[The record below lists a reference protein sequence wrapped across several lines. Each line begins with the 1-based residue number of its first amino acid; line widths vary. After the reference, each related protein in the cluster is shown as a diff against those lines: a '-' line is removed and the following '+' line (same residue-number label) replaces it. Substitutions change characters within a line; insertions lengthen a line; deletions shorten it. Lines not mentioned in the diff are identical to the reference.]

1 MITFILSIV
10 ALVLGYI
17 LYGKFAERVFGPDPA
32 RKTPAYTKQD
42 GVDYMP
48 MPTWKIFMIQFLNI
62 AGLGPIFGAILG
74 AQFGTAAYIWI
85 VVGCIFI
92 GAFHDYFSGMI
103 SLREGGANLPEII
116 GKYLGN
122 NAKTVMR
129 VFSVLLLVLV
139 GVVFVSQPAAILD
152 NMTPDWMNETFWIVV
167 IFVYYLVATLL
178 PIDKVIGKAY
188 PVFAFSLI
196 FMAVGVLF
204 MIFWNGIQLP
214 EITDG
219 IANSH
224 PHKDTTPIFPIMC
237 ITIACGAISGFH
249 ATQSPLMARCLK
261 NENLGRPVFYGAMI
275 LEGII
280 AMIWAA
286 AAIWYYR
293 EQLHGEPIPKESI
306 IVKFICET
314 WMGKIGSIL
323 AMLGVVFAPI
333 TSGDT
338 ALRSARLIL
347 ADFFK
352 MDQSKISQR
361 LMISVPVF
369 IATALIIVYSHSD
382 KAGFDVIWRY
392 FGWSN
397 QALSVFTLWSITVYM
412 VINKKPWIMAFLPA
426 LYMTV
431 VCATFI
437 FISENCLAL
446 NADLSYILGGVC
458 GAVAI
463 AVFFVWKSKRDS
475 NPMLKK

>member
-1 MITFILSIV
+1 
-10 ALVLGYI
+10 
-17 LYGKFAERVFGPDPA
+17 
-32 RKTPAYTKQD
+32 
-42 GVDYMP
+42 
-48 MPTWKIFMIQFLNI
+48 
-62 AGLGPIFGAILG
+62 
-74 AQFGTAAYIWI
+74 
-85 VVGCIFI
+85 
-92 GAFHDYFSGMI
+92 
-103 SLREGGANLPEII
+103 
-116 GKYLGN
+116 
-122 NAKTVMR
+122 
-129 VFSVLLLVLV
+129 V
-139 GVVFVSQPAAILD
+139 GVVFVSQPAGILD
-152 NMTPDWMNETFWIVV
+152 KITPDWMNNTFWIIV
-167 IFVYYLVATLL
+167 IFAYYLVATLL
-178 PIDKVIGKAY
+178 PIDKVIGKVY
-188 PVFAFSLI
+188 PLFAFALI

-224 PHKDTTPIFPIMC
+224 PNKETTPIFPIMC

-286 AAIWYYR
+286 AAIWYYK
-293 EQLHGEPIPKESI
+293 EKGYGESQASI
-306 IVKFICET
+306 VYFITET
-314 WMGKIGSIL
+314 WMGKVGSIL

-352 MDQSKISQR
+352 MDQSKITKR
-361 LMISVPVF
+361 LLISVPVF
-369 IATALIIVYSHSD
+369 LVTALIIVYSLND
-382 KAGFDVIWRY
+382 AAGFNIIWRY

-397 QALSVFTLWSITVYM
+397 QALSVFTLWTVTVYM

-431 VCATFI
+431 VCSTYLFIAPECMHLDAT
-437 FISENCLAL
+437 
-446 NADLSYILGGVC
+446 LSYILGGVC

-463 AVFFVWKSKRDS
+463 VVFFVWKSKRDS
-475 NPMLKK
+475 NPMLNKN

>member
-1 MITFILSIV
+1 MVTFCIALLL
-10 ALVLGYI
+10 LVLGYL
-17 LYGKFAERVFGPDPA
+17 LYGKVAERVIKPDSKA
-32 RKTPAYTKQD
+32 QTPAYAKND
-42 GVDYMP
+42 GVDYIP

-74 AQFGTAAYIWI
+74 AQFGPAAYIWI

-122 NAKTVMR
+122 TTKTVMR
-129 VFSVLLLVLV
+129 IFSVVLLVLV
-139 GVVFVSQPAAILD
+139 GVVFVSQPAGLLD
-152 NMTPDWMNETFWIVV
+152 KITPDWMNNTFWIIV
-167 IFVYYLVATLL
+167 IFAYYLVATLL
-178 PIDKVIGKAY
+178 PIDKVIGKVY
-188 PVFAFSLI
+188 PLFAFALI

-204 MIFWNGIQLP
+204 MIFWNGIDLP

-219 IANSH
+219 LSNCH
-224 PHKDTTPIFPIMC
+224 PNKETTPIFPIMC

-261 NENLGRPVFYGAMI
+261 NENLGRKVFYGAMI

-286 AAIWYYR
+286 AAIWYYK
-293 EQLHGEPIPKESI
+293 EKGYGESQASI
-306 IVKFICET
+306 VYFITET
-314 WMGKIGSIL
+314 WMGRIGSIL

-352 MDQSKISQR
+352 MDQSKISKR
-361 LMISVPVF
+361 LLISVPVF
-369 IATALIIVYSHSD
+369 IATALIIVYSLSD
-382 KAGFDVIWRY
+382 AAGFNIIWRY

-397 QALSVFTLWSITVYM
+397 QALSVFTLWAITVYM
-412 VINKKPWIMAFLPA
+412 VITKKPWIMAFLPA
-426 LYMTV
+426 LFMTM
-431 VCATFI
+431 VCATYLLLAP
-437 FISENCLAL
+437 ECLHL
-446 NADLSYILGGVC
+446 DHTISYIVGGVVT
-458 GAVAI
+458 VAFAI
-463 AVFFVWKSKRDS
+463 GFFIWKGKRKETID
-475 NPMLKK
+475 N